1 MCKSGQQRTLDDN
14 GDFLNWFVGEPKVER
29 AIAYETR
36 APSEARLP
44 NNRLLGQM
52 AAARGQE
59 SRIAVSHS
67 LTNCQSTYRTDRSAT
82 PALDPIIAARTA
94 LAQKK

>member
-1 MCKSGQQRTLDDN
+1 MGTMCKSGQQRTLDDN

-44 NNRLLGQM
+44 NNRLGGQVV
-52 AAARGQE
+52 AA
-59 SRIAVSHS
+59 SRHVRTFSVS
-67 LTNCQSTYRTDRSAT
+67 T
-82 PALDPIIAARTA
+82 
-94 LAQKK
+94 